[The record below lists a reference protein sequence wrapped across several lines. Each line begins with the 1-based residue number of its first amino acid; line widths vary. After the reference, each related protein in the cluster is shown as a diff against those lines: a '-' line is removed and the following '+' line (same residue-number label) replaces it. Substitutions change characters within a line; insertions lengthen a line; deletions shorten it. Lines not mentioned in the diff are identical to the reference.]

1 MQSLNTI
8 IKIAY
13 PLKVPS
19 LRPANPENSVIMVP
33 FPVLL
38 LGVILISSRHIIILK
53 HFSNNKHIKTDTSS
67 VSATYLSE
75 LCFIDR
81 INLLLNI

>member
-19 LRPANPENSVIMVP
+19 LRPANLENSVIMVP

-38 LGVILISSRHIIILK
+38 LGVISSRHILILK
-53 HFSNNKHIKTDTSS
+53 HSSNNKHIKTDTSF